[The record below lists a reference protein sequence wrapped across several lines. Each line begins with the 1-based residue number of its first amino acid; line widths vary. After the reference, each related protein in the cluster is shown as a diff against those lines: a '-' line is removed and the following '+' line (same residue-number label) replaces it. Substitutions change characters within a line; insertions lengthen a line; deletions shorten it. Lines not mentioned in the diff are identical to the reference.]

1 MIQRTT
7 IAFFGRTNAGK
18 SLLVNAVTNQNTS
31 IVSDIKGTTTDPVK
45 KVMEL
50 QPLGPVTIIDTP
62 GLDDDTALSKERI
75 KKTEEVLN
83 ATQIAV
89 LVIDS
94 TDREPLSPLEKKL
107 IKTFDEKQIPYI
119 IACNKMDLLDSCPA
133 PASSATENTSV
144 QGALY
149 VSALTKENINLL
161 KDKIATLACA
171 SKNPKPLVKDIVI
184 QGGTVILVIPI
195 DEAAPKDRL
204 ILPQQMV
211 LRELLE
217 EGIPAFC
224 CTPESLSKTLASLS
238 TPPSLV
244 ITDSQAFE
252 SVNKILAPSIP
263 LTSFSILMARFKGS
277 LEQCLDGAASLD
289 SLCDGDKILISE
301 GCTHHRQCGDIGSVK
316 LPAWISACS
325 GKKLSFEFTSGKDFP
340 SDLSDFRLVVH
351 CGACMLNENEMKNR
365 ILRCIEQKVPVT
377 NYGMAIAKTKG
388 ILDRSLE
395 PLNLPREAK

>member
-50 QPLGPVTIIDTP
+50 LPLGPVTIIDTP

-75 KKTEEVLN
+75 KKAEEVLN
-83 ATQIAV
+83 AAQIAV
-89 LVIDS
+89 LVIDC
-94 TDREPLSPLEKKL
+94 TDKEPLSQLEKNL

-119 IACNKMDLLDSCPA
+119 IACNKMDLLATSPA
-133 PASSATENTSV
+133 TLSENSEK
-144 QGALY
+144 LIY

-171 SKNPKPLVKDIVI
+171 SKNPKPLVKDLVP

-217 EGIPAFC
+217 TGIPAFC

-244 ITDSQAFE
+244 ITDSQTFE
-252 SVNKILAPSIP
+252 IVNKILAPSTP

-277 LEQCLDGAASLD
+277 LEQSLAGAASLD

-316 LPAWISACS
+316 LPAWISAYS
-325 GKKLSFEFTSGKDFP
+325 GKKLSFSFTSGKDFP
-340 SDLSDFRLVVH
+340 SDLSAFRLVVH
-351 CGACMLNENEMKNR
+351 CGACMLNEKEMKNR
-365 ILRCIEQKVPVT
+365 ILRCKEQNVPVT

>member
-7 IAFFGRTNAGK
+7 IAFFGRTNSGK
-18 SLLVNAVTNQNTS
+18 SLLVNAVTNQGMS

-50 QPLGPVTIIDTP
+50 LPIGPVTIIDTP

-75 KKTEEVLN
+75 KKAEEVLN
-83 ATQIAV
+83 SAQIAV
-89 LVIDS
+89 LVIDAERH
-94 TDREPLSPLEKKL
+94 TVAGDLENHL
-107 IKTFDEKQIPYI
+107 IETFKAKNIPYLTVF
-119 IACNKMDLLDSCPA
+119 NKCDLLKDSPA
-133 PASSATENTSV
+133 PASENEI
-144 QGALY
+144 Y

-161 KDKIATLACA
+161 KDKLGQLSSL
-171 SKNPKPLVKDIVI
+171 SKNPKPLVKDLVG

-195 DEAAPKDRL
+195 DDAAPKDRL

-217 EGIPAFC
+217 AQITALC
-224 CTPESLSKTLASLS
+224 CQPENLLQTLNQLSN
-238 TPPSLV
+238 PPQLV

-252 SVNKILAPSIP
+252 KVNKALPPSIP

-277 LEQCLDGAASLD
+277 LEQSLAGADALD
-289 SLCDGDKILISE
+289 SLSNGDKILISE

-316 LPAWISACS
+316 LPAWISTYT
-325 GKKLSFEFTSGKDFP
+325 GKKLTFEFTSGKDFP
-340 SDLSDFRLVVH
+340 SDLTDFRLVIH

-365 ILRCIEQKVPVT
+365 VISCKNQGLPIT
-377 NYGMAIAKTKG
+377 NYGMVIAKTKG
-388 ILDRSLE
+388 ILDKSLE
-395 PLNLPREAK
+395 PLKKAEGSL

>member
-7 IAFFGRTNAGK
+7 IAFFGRTNSGK
-18 SLLVNAVTNQNTS
+18 SLLVNAVTNQGMS

-50 QPLGPVTIIDTP
+50 LPIGPVTIIDTP

-75 KKTEEVLN
+75 KKAEEVLN
-83 ATQIAV
+83 SAQIAV
-89 LVIDS
+89 LVIDAERH
-94 TDREPLSPLEKKL
+94 TVAGDLENHL
-107 IKTFDEKQIPYI
+107 IETFKAKNIPYLTVF
-119 IACNKMDLLDSCPA
+119 NKCDLLKDSPA
-133 PASSATENTSV
+133 PASENEI
-144 QGALY
+144 Y

-161 KDKIATLACA
+161 KDKIASL
-171 SKNPKPLVKDIVI
+171 SNSVKNPKPLVKDLVG

-195 DEAAPKDRL
+195 DDAAPKDRL

-217 EGIPAFC
+217 AQITALC
-224 CTPESLSKTLASLS
+224 CQPENLLQTLNQLSN
-238 TPPSLV
+238 PPQLV

-252 SVNKILAPSIP
+252 KVNKALPPSIP

-277 LEQCLDGAASLD
+277 LEQNLAGADALD
-289 SLCDGDKILISE
+289 SLSNGDKILISE

-316 LPAWISACS
+316 LPAWISTYT
-325 GKKLSFEFTSGKDFP
+325 GKKLTFEFTSGKDFP
-340 SDLSDFRLVVH
+340 SDLTDFRLVIH

-365 ILRCIEQKVPVT
+365 VISCKNQGLPIT
-377 NYGMAIAKTKG
+377 NYGMVIAKTKG
-388 ILDRSLE
+388 ILDKSLE
-395 PLNLPREAK
+395 PLKKAEGSL